1 MDENVEEK
9 VNTVNQAEK
18 TYTKEQI
25 LNSKAYRHKKDLIN
39 ALLVNGNL
47 YSLNT
52 VDQII
57 KDFMEGDVK

>member
-1 MDENVEEK
+1 MDDNIEEK

-18 TYTKEQI
+18 AYTKEQI
-25 LNSKAYRHKKDLIN
+25 LKSKAYRHKKDLIN
-39 ALLVNGNL
+39 ALLVYGKS

>member
-1 MDENVEEK
+1 MDENVDEK
-9 VNTVNQAEK
+9 TTTVNQAEK

-25 LNSKAYRHKKDLIN
+25 LKSKAYRHKKDLIN
-39 ALLVNGNL
+39 ALLVDGNL

-52 VDQII
+52 VDKII

>member
-1 MDENVEEK
+1 MDENVEEN
-9 VNTVNQAEK
+9 VNTTKQVEK

-25 LNSKAYRHKKDLIN
+25 LNSKTYRHKKDLIN